1 MFIIL
6 VVLLL
11 IESDD
16 GTSNNGVVVSV
27 SVGAVFSVCFF
38 FIGVLTTVTA
48 HKCKRASPKGQ
59 SAAATPTHVYEE
71 VNAQKSHDQKRGRPE
86 VPVKGQQSGNT
97 CAVYRNVAYAKS

>member
-1 MFIIL
+1 MS
-6 VVLLL
+6 V
-11 IESDD
+11 
-16 GTSNNGVVVSV
+16 GVVS
-27 SVGAVFSVCFF
+27 SVCFLT
-38 FIGVLTTVTA
+38 IGVLIGVLATVTS

-97 CAVYRNVAYAKS
+97 CALYRNVAYAKS